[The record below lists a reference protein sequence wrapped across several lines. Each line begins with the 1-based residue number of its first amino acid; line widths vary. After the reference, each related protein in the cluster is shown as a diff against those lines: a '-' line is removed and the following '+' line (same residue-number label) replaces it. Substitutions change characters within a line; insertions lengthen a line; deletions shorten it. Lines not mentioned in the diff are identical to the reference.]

1 MLLEANQK
9 YMHFEE
15 TLKSSEKIDI
25 YIYCDYCQKVKEFV

>member
-25 YIYCDYCQKVKEFV
+25 YIVITVRK